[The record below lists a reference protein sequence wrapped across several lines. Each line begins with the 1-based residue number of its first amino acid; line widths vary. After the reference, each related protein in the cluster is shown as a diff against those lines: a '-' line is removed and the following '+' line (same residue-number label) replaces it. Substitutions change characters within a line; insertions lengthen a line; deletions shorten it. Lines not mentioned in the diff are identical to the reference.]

1 MHILEEKKIYQD
13 TERYIDIQQ
22 HLRDGIQLSLMVEFQ
37 SEKFVEYQKD
47 LLQEFIADFVDTIQ
61 NMEDI
66 QDNDEVRVKCEN
78 ALQELNTKLKT
89 FADKVR
95 DVEYFPIKWYM
106 QIVFWTTLISSMIG
120 NTTVMILR
128 DRKIYY
134 TLTNSTKIK
143 GKIDLFS
150 EFIEGDLESWDEV
163 VYVGT
168 RIADVLD
175 AYDIKDIENI
185 LQSEEGSIVSF
196 MDEVLLARIEPEQLW
211 FLMGYAIQGVMKK
224 WKTKV
229 SLGLDSLTSKLSFVQ
244 QWKEQFFKNKYQV
257 TVGVLSLFIAFML
270 YSLITQLIK
279 KPSGEVY
286 VNSQGVTVDLTIDDI
301 KKDIVLF
308 KSMDPTGDEKAMKY
322 QEIQNKLTIL
332 EQKWRWVE
340 DIQQLQKILKADY
353 YKWFNIITV
362 NNLSQ
367 FDDPVLWRKSTI
379 ITFNASEKSSL
390 WDIKTIEHSRDILVA
405 GTKSALLWVVNENS
419 RWSLV
424 GYNID
429 DTIENCSL
437 NLLKNGFYC
446 YTLNGKIY
454 VITRTGI
461 ESVTTADPDG
471 FPLSIWGIGTY
482 GKSNMYVFAKNVTNL
497 ADSTLVIRYR
507 NTLGSQSIY
516 QQGQKYMMSPELA
529 TGLNFG
535 SGFSTFT
542 IDVNFL
548 GWSQGKLYQF
558 RRNPAS
564 SFNLAYREIKL
575 LGGDTKTM
583 KFSDDVKIVTPSN
596 SKYVYLFDRVNQTF
610 MVYESRPL
618 KTNDQYATNYN
629 LYYLFSFA
637 FDLGTNKVID
647 VAIPDELG
655 NRPELYVL
663 TQQGINKIQ
672 LHEFVDSIKN
682 NNVLKQVN
690 QQ

>member
-211 FLMGYAIQGVMKK
+211 FLMGYVIQGVMKK

>member
-13 TERYIDIQQ
+13 ADGYIDIQQ

-134 TLTNSTKIK
+134 TLTNSTKVK

-211 FLMGYAIQGVMKK
+211 FLMGYTIQGMMKK

-257 TVGVLSLFIAFML
+257 TVGILSLFIAFML

-362 NNLSQ
+362 NSLAQ

-390 WDIKTIEHSRDILVA
+390 GDIKTIEYSRDILVA
-405 GTKSALLWVVNENS
+405 GTKSSLLWVVNENS

-471 FPLSIWGIGTY
+471 FPMSIWGVGTY
-482 GKSNMYVFAKNVTNL
+482 GKSNMYVFSKNVTNL
-497 ADSTLVIRYR
+497 ADSTLVVRYR

-516 QQGQKYMMSPELA
+516 QQGQRYMMSPELA

-558 RRNPAS
+558 RRSPAS

-583 KFSDDVKIVTPSN
+583 KLSDDVKIVTPSN

-618 KTNDQYATNYN
+618 KTNEQYATNYN